1 MYEEQLWGAVLA
13 LLICLRFIYAG
24 KVPNH
29 DTAVTA
35 GRCKQVAMH
44 GAETDLSHLVLVM
57 AERKELALHVS
68 GIPDRD

>member
-1 MYEEQLWGAVLA
+1 MHEEQLWGTILA
-13 LLICLRFIYAG
+13 LFICLRFIYAG
-24 KVPNH
+24 KVPDH
-29 DTAVTA
+29 YSAVTA
-35 GRCKQVAMH
+35 GRGQQVAMH